1 MLAAGENP
9 GFSKS
14 LWQGS
19 KTPGISHNNRWNYP
33 SLSGL
38 NDSEKKPGSIYF
50 GATET
55 IVQTC
60 SNVHFQ
66 ASRSKTSVASNF
78 KSLRG
83 SSGEGIECKLGCR
96 WWERCFTS
104 FYYVLKWS
112 EMEVCWPKLRCQ
124 RTHCFSWYFLIW
136 NHPAWRVSEVDKPLL
151 SGTEELRHHVAFL
164 LGLMMFMIYEFSRL
178 VWSEPKGQGSV
189 VALNSRI
196 CRCLF
201 VTWGA

>member
-1 MLAAGENP
+1 MKILV
-9 GFSKS
+9 S
-14 LWQGS
+14 LKVSGRVRRLQVSRTTTDGTTRIEWTQRQWEETRFHLFWG
-19 KTPGISHNNRWNYP
+19 HWNH
-33 SLSGL
+33 GL
-38 NDSEKKPGSIYF
+38 
-50 GATET
+50 
-55 IVQTC
+55 
-60 SNVHFQ
+60 NVHFQ

-96 WWERCFTS
+96 WWEWCFTL
-104 FYYVLKWS
+104 FYYVLRWS

-124 RTHCFSWYFLIW
+124 RTRCFSWYFLIW